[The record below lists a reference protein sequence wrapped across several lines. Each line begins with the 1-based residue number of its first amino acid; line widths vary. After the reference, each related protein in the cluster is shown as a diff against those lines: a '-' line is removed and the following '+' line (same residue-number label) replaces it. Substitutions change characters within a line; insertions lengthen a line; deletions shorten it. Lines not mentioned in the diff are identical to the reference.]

1 MKIEDIF
8 HNLYTHKTN
17 EAIYKTTKTM
27 CSIKEYVDSKKEC
40 NCAV

>member
-1 MKIEDIF
+1 MR
-8 HNLYTHKTN
+8 LYIKLLTV
-17 EAIYKTTKTM
+17 YKTTKTM